1 MAGSRYNEPSA
12 CRREKVGRW
21 PVTYRVTTIHNAIPA
36 SQWKKDEEESSREA
50 AQERGTRSEQRPRA
64 RERTSK
70 EQKGTVQIL
79 VLSTSHFRSWPHSA
93 NGRPQAGANG
103 TQLNDWY
110 QRAPPVALAGMSRT
124 RWQCRGCAT
133 AAETHRGPR
142 LIRWRG
148 EDESRKISAA
158 SNSISLVEGNGS

>member
-1 MAGSRYNEPSA
+1 MDDGQLRTASPLSTTLYLLLGGRRTRRKARGKQQRNEGHVVSKD
-12 CRREKVGRW
+12 REK
-21 PVTYRVTTIHNAIPA
+21 
-36 SQWKKDEEESSREA
+36 
-50 AQERGTRSEQRPRA
+50 ERGRG
-64 RERTSK
+64 REREEGKSK

-103 TQLNDWY
+103 TQLNDSY

-124 RWQCRGCAT
+124 RWQCRDCAA
-133 AAETHRGPR
+133 AAEAHGGPR
-142 LIRWRG
+142 LIRCRG

>member
-1 MAGSRYNEPSA
+1 MDDGQLRTASPLSTTLYLLLGGRRTRRKARGKQHRNEGHVVSKD
-12 CRREKVGRW
+12 RE
-21 PVTYRVTTIHNAIPA
+21 
-36 SQWKKDEEESSREA
+36 
-50 AQERGTRSEQRPRA
+50 QERGRV
-64 RERTSK
+64 K
-70 EQKGTVQIL
+70 KGTVQIL

-133 AAETHRGPR
+133 AAEAHGGPR